1 MDIGLHSMHF
11 EWIKD
16 KMAITR
22 DNIMTLEAYIK
33 YRKEN
38 KADIMEHRQLRS
50 VRLGEHM
57 NMQFESE
64 LTIRYQIQEILRV
77 EKQFQEQGILDEIEA
92 YAPLVPDGN
101 NWKATMLL
109 EYTDVEERKIALG
122 KLIGIED
129 MTYIQVDGFKRVYAI
144 SDEDLERETDVK
156 TSAVHF
162 CRFEFNEV
170 AKNAIKYGAVVK
182 LGCDHPNYN
191 MSVLIPLNQLESL
204 REDLN

>member
-1 MDIGLHSMHF
+1 MDIGLQSMHF

-22 DNIMTLEAYIK
+22 DNIMTLEAYSK

-38 KADIMEHRQLRS
+38 KADIMAHRQLRS
-50 VRLGEHM
+50 VCLGEHI
-57 NMQFESE
+57 NMQFESK

-77 EKQFQEQGILDEIEA
+77 EKQFEEQGILDEITA

-162 CRFEFNEV
+162 CRFEFNEA

>member
-1 MDIGLHSMHF
+1 MT
-11 EWIKD
+11 
-16 KMAITR
+16 ITR
-22 DNIMTLEAYIK
+22 DNIMTLEAYSK

-38 KADIMEHRQLRS
+38 KLGIMAVRQLRS
-50 VRLGEHM
+50 VRLGEHL

-77 EKQFQEQGILDEIEA
+77 EKQFEEQGLLDEIEA
-92 YAPLVPDGN
+92 YAPLVPDGS
-101 NWKATMLL
+101 NWKATMLI

-129 MTYIQVDGFKRVYAI
+129 MTYIEVEGFKRVYAI
-144 SDEDLERETDVK
+144 SDEDLERETDTK

-162 CRFEFNEV
+162 CRFEFNEA
-170 AKNAIKYGAVVK
+170 AKKAIKYGATVK

-191 MSVLIPLNQLESL
+191 MSTVIPLKQLESL

>member
-1 MDIGLHSMHF
+1 MT
-11 EWIKD
+11 
-16 KMAITR
+16 ITR
-22 DNIMTLEAYIK
+22 DNIMTLEAYSK

-38 KADIMEHRQLRS
+38 KLGIMAVRQLRS
-50 VRLGEHM
+50 VRLGEHL

-77 EKQFQEQGILDEIEA
+77 EKQFEEQGILDEIEA
-92 YAPLVPDGN
+92 YAPLVPDGS
-101 NWKATMLL
+101 NWKATMLI

-129 MTYIQVDGFKRVYAI
+129 MTYIEVEGFKRVYAI
-144 SDEDLERETDVK
+144 SDEDLERETDTK

-162 CRFEFNEV
+162 CRFDFNEA
-170 AKNAIKYGAVVK
+170 AKKAIKYGATVK

-191 MSVLIPLNQLESL
+191 MSTVIPLKQLESL